1 MRTVFVAPG
10 RLERW
15 VVKFGERHPGVRA
28 QLYRD
33 RAELSAPDSAAA
45 VLYPPFGSL
54 PGSQAGTDANP
65 EDVAVALAARAQ
77 SVEVIRVLL
86 LRRGGYACAVLTGD
100 ALSAAKVASRQR
112 SGQQRSGQ
120 QHSARRRDGQVQ
132 ALLNPVV
139 DVAARILLPVN
150 AGDVLVTGGDRA
162 LVEQALSDPRLTPLT
177 GIRLGRHLE
186 IGDPTS
192 ELVKKLPDLA
202 RAIRITLEED

>member
-1 MRTVFVAPG
+1 
-10 RLERW
+10 
-15 VVKFGERHPGVRA
+15 
-28 QLYRD
+28 
-33 RAELSAPDSAAA
+33 
-45 VLYPPFGSL
+45 
-54 PGSQAGTDANP
+54 
-65 EDVAVALAARAQ
+65 
-77 SVEVIRVLL
+77 
-86 LRRGGYACAVLTGD
+86 
-100 ALSAAKVASRQR
+100 
-112 SGQQRSGQ
+112 
-120 QHSARRRDGQVQ
+120 
-132 ALLNPVV
+132 V